1 LQRQLAKWKSGELKR
16 ITPLMVMERDALNKA
31 ASSNNAS
38 SDVDIEMGFF
48 GREMSRAPSLDK
60 FESNKKPS
68 LFRKVKAKF
77 PRKGKSPARNPGS
90 PSTDGIDRFF
100 TVNEDAPIGDTDPSR
115 RTTPLLPQAGNGA
128 NYLYATRYSTYP
140 AFSTYSKA
148 EEIGRTDTDRL
159 RVFSDVSTPDIAN
172 MRGPL
177 RNESDEPNRYT
188 AYAPTD
194 HDPYDTGQ
202 KERNIAIAL
211 ARLESAEYKDA
222 ESILKRASATDS
234 ETRRALSI
242 VNLTDQQLNIARHPS
257 KYTEAGLPL
266 NQSPEFDL
274 PTCPDSYQVFDWR
287 KEGGIP
293 PEPKDIQEGFSEYLD
308 KELTNK
314 RKSM

>member
-16 ITPLMVMERDALNKA
+16 ITPLMVMERDALNKI

-38 SDVDIEMGFF
+38 SDVDIEMDFF

-60 FESNKKPS
+60 FEGNKKPS

-90 PSTDGIDRFF
+90 PSADAINRFF
-100 TVNEDAPIGDTDPSR
+100 TVNEDAPISDTDPSR
-115 RTTPLLPQAGNGA
+115 HTTPLLSQAGNGA
-128 NYLYATRYSTYP
+128 NSLYATHCSTYP
-140 AFSTYSKA
+140 AFSMYSKA
-148 EEIGRTDTDRL
+148 EEFGHTDTDRL

-194 HDPYDTGQ
+194 HDPYDTGP

-211 ARLESAEYKDA
+211 VRLESAEYKDA
-222 ESILKRASATDS
+222 ESVLKRASATDS

-257 KYTEAGLPL
+257 KYTEAGLPM

-274 PTCPDSYQVFDWR
+274 PARPDSYQVFDWR
-287 KEGGIP
+287 KKGGIP
-293 PEPKDIQEGFSEYLD
+293 PEPKDIQEDFRS
-308 KELTNK
+308 TWT
-314 RKSM
+314 RS